1 MQAALFYTFSTIAQ
15 TVAAALAVLGAFV
28 LYRLNQYGVEMAEHS
43 ETVALRV
50 GHAPEHQEE
59 LRRLDRLGDWEGVF
73 RYSAIPSVGALLP
86 TNPAAP
92 DARAL
97 LGAIIARRKRVL
109 RLMGWSAGLTLALLI
124 LSIAVLALTPAI
136 LSLPWAPAVTLM
148 LGVVLFV
155 ACLGAY
161 TLTAVEAFE

>member
-28 LYRLNQYGVEMAEHS
+28 LYRLSQYGVEMAEHS

-50 GHAPEHQEE
+50 SHATEHQEE

-73 RYSAIPSVGALLP
+73 RYSGRPSVGALLS

-92 DARAL
+92 DAREL
-97 LGAIIARRKRVL
+97 LGVIISRRKRVL

-136 LSLPWAPAVTLM
+136 LSRSSAPAVALT

-161 TLTAVEAFE
+161 TWTALEAFR

>member
-43 ETVALRV
+43 ETVALQV

-97 LGAIIARRKRVL
+97 LGAIIARRKSAASHGLVGRPNARLAHSLHRRPCFDARV
-109 RLMGWSAGLTLALLI
+109 
-124 LSIAVLALTPAI
+124 